1 MAFRKRLLAGETRA
15 LALLDRLE
23 TASDWGTPSVAGA
36 GQGMAFSFA
45 YESFVGTVVE
55 ASLANGRVRV
65 HRATCVV
72 DCGTVINPDYVK
84 AQIEGGL
91 IFGMGPAL
99 DNIINFEVD
108 LAAEVSDEAQQL
120 IELGDI
126 SHDGGAV
133 ALQHRDADV

>member
-1 MAFRKRLLAGETRA
+1 
-15 LALLDRLE
+15 
-23 TASDWGTPSVAGA
+23 
-36 GQGMAFSFA
+36 MAFSFA

-99 DNIINFEVD
+99 DNIINFEDGHVVESNFHNYVMPLMAD
-108 LAAEVSDEAQQL
+108 APTITTLLMDSDAEPGGVGELSVGTMAPAIANALFAATGNRIRQLPIHRALAE
-120 IELGDI
+120 G
-126 SHDGGAV
+126 
-133 ALQHRDADV
+133 